1 MKAKNKSA
9 TEKVQIAMYVL
20 PEVRERLRDAARKE
34 ARTVASWL
42 HFHVLRKL
50 DPKLTTNPD

>member
-1 MKAKNKSA
+1 MKAKNKPA
-9 TEKVQIAMYVL
+9 PDKVQIAMYVL
-20 PEVRERLRDAARKE
+20 PEVRERLRDAARRE

-50 DPKLTTNPD
+50 DPEFTANID